1 MVQDELR
8 EVEQN
13 PDHVEF
19 CEPHKDVWVLFKV
32 QWKTTGGFSV
42 AE

>member
-8 EVEQN
+8 EVEQS

-19 CEPHKDVWVLFKV
+19 CEPHKDVWKA
-32 QWKTTGGFSV
+32 TGGFSV